1 MRQAYLICAHGS
13 FNLLKRLIRQLDYPD
28 NDIFIHLD
36 KKCGEIDYY
45 QFEAITRYS
54 KVCCLRDRI
63 SVGWGDVTLIKATLM
78 LLIAAKSYSKY
89 DYYHLISGVDFPIK
103 SSEYIKRF
111 LEKHNGKEFVGFK
124 PWDATLDYKLGLYHL
139 IPKNVQDK
147 YGMLRFLNK
156 CLLKT
161 QKILNIRHYKNTH
174 NFYKGSEWW
183 SITDKLVSLLI
194 ENKDTILRKY
204 RYTSCS
210 DEIFVQTI
218 IGEHPEI
225 MSKVY
230 DVDNEY
236 KSCLRCIDWDRGNPY
251 IWQSEDINM
260 LMTSD
265 TLFARKFSESKMEVI
280 DEIIARL
287 NNR

>member
-13 FNLLKRLIRQLDYPD
+13 FNLLRILISQLDYPD
-28 NDIFIHLD
+28 NDIFIHFD
-36 KKCGEIDYY
+36 KKCGEINYF

-54 KVCCLRDRI
+54 KVCCLHDRI
-63 SVGWGDVTLIKATLM
+63 SVKWGDVSQTKADLM
-78 LLIAAKSYSKY
+78 LIIAAKSYSKY
-89 DYYHLISGVDFPIK
+89 DYYHLISGVDLPIK
-103 SSEYIKRF
+103 SNEYIKHF

-139 IPKNVQDK
+139 MPKNVQDK
-147 YGMLRFLNK
+147 YSLLNFLNK
-156 CLLKT
+156 CLLKI
-161 QKILNIRHYKNTH
+161 QKILNIRHYKDTH
-174 NFYKGSEWW
+174 KFCKGCNWW
-183 SITDKLVSLLI
+183 SITDRLASLLI
-194 ENKDTILRKY
+194 ENKDKILRKY

-218 IGEHPEI
+218 ISEHPEI
-225 MSKVY
+225 ISNVY
-230 DVDNEY
+230 DIHNEY

-251 IWQSEDINM
+251 IWQAEDINM

-265 TLFARKFSESKMEVI
+265 ALFARKFSESKITVVN
-280 DEIIARL
+280 EIITRL